1 MDKKISI
8 GRTLVGPDYPP
19 YLIAEIGL
27 NHNGSMMLAK
37 EHIQSAAKAGA
48 NLVKFQKRDLTELAL
63 DDFLDSPFKKCPSL
77 GRTQREVREILE
89 LTKEQIIELREI
101 SFQHSLDFSFS
112 VFDLK
117 SLEFALEMDLNVI
130 KIPSHSATNFPLIKA
145 LTQTDKPII
154 LSMGGTTWEEKEQII
169 SLLGDTDV
177 VLMHCISSYPTKD
190 EELKLDT
197 IKELDNKF
205 NRVVGYSGHEP
216 GYEISASSVL
226 FGASV
231 IERHFTLS
239 RSMVGLDH
247 KISLEPNEFS
257 NLTMLANRFFKSKG
271 ILSDRIENGEI
282 DSRNNY
288 HVSICSTK
296 NISKGHI
303 IKKEDICCKQPL
315 TDEKLFFT
323 GLEYDTIINAEVTED
338 ILINTQIPR
347 KSIKLQENQF

>member
-1 MDKKISI
+1 MGKKISI
-8 GRTLVGPDYPP
+8 GRTFVGPDYPP

-48 NLVKFQKRDLTELAL
+48 NLVKFQKRDLKELAL

-101 SFQHSLDFSFS
+101 SFQHGLDFSFS

-239 RSMVGLDH
+239 RSMVGLD
-247 KISLEPNEFS
+247 
-257 NLTMLANRFFKSKG
+257 MLANRFFKSKG
-271 ILSDRIENGEI
+271 IRLDRIENGEI

-323 GLEYDTIINAEVTED
+323 GLEYDKIINAEVTED